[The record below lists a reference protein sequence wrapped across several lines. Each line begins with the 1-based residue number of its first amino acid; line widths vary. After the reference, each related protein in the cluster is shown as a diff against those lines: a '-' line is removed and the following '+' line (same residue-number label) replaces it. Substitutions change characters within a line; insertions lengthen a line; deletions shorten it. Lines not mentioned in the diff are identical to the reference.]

1 MKAFEIESAGIF
13 NSQVFRPNI
22 KISDER
28 KTRMFEFELPI
39 EQGGISY
46 IEDRSEHITPS
57 IMICAK
63 PGQARHT
70 RFPFKCYYIHINIY
84 DSEIFE
90 AAIKLPDFVKSGN
103 SEEYVRLFKLIIK
116 YRNSSREYDKYM
128 TYSCFLRL
136 LHMLIAESD
145 TKRLESRTGCSSD
158 RVNTAIGYIADHLT
172 DRLTLESV
180 AYAVHSSPI
189 YFHNCFKEATGKT
202 LHTYIEEKR
211 IEKSVF
217 LMQTTDMTLAEI
229 AYACGFSSQSYYS
242 YAFKRHMKTTPRK
255 HLAELNNNYEI

>member
-1 MKAFEIESAGIF
+1 
-13 NSQVFRPNI
+13 
-22 KISDER
+22 
-28 KTRMFEFELPI
+28 MFEFDLPM
-39 EQGGISY
+39 EEGGISY
-46 IEDRSEHITPS
+46 VDDRNEHITPS

-63 PGQARHT
+63 PGQTRHT
-70 RFPFKCYYIHINIY
+70 KFPFKCYYIHINIY
-84 DSEIFE
+84 DSEAYE
-90 AAIKLPDFVKSGN
+90 AAMKLPDFVKLDN
-103 SEEYVRLFKLIIK
+103 SEEYFRLFKRIIK
-116 YRNSSREYDKYM
+116 YQNSSREYDKYM
-128 TYSCFLRL
+128 TYSYFLRL

-145 TKRLESRTGCSSD
+145 IERPESRARCSND
-158 RVNTAIGYIADHLT
+158 RVNTAIGYISEHLT
-172 DRLTLESV
+172 DKLTLESV